1 MKNRPARV
9 RELIQ
14 RELGAVIAK
23 EMNFTT
29 LVTVQAVDLTADFK
43 HCHVHVGVLA
53 DEPKQRD
60 VIQALAAQR
69 PHLQHELSRRVVL
82 KYTPRLHFHLDHSVE
97 RGTKITEIMRHV
109 DEITPPEE
117 PTAGDDAVNPRAAK
131 DAIDMETQD
140 RAQEQR
146 DQEDAAR
153 REIETDGADD
163 EQDGIFEELTP
174 AIEDEDSA
182 TATAATAAKAEK
194 PDRHARP
201 ARSTEHQRAV
211 RATEDDQADE

>member
-14 RELGAVIAK
+14 RELGAIIAR
-23 EMNFTT
+23 EMNFTR

-43 HCHVHVGVLA
+43 HSHVHIGVLA
-53 DEPKQRD
+53 SEPEQRD

-69 PHLQHELSRRVVL
+69 SHLQHELAKRVIL
-82 KYTPRLHFHLDHSVE
+82 KYTPQLHFHLDHSVE
-97 RGTKITEIMRHV
+97 RGTKITEIMRQI

-117 PTAGDDAVNPRAAK
+117 ASADDAVNPRAAK
-131 DAIDMETQD
+131 EAIDMEAED
-140 RAQEQR
+140 REQEA
-146 DQEDAAR
+146 AAR

-174 AIEDEDSA
+174 ALEEDAD
-182 TATAATAAKAEK
+182 AAPKAEK
-194 PDRHARP
+194 PEKYARP
-201 ARSTEHQRAV
+201 SRSAQHQLDTRAI
-211 RATEDDQADE
+211 AAEEEE

>member
-14 RELGAVIAK
+14 RELGAVIAR
-23 EMNFTT
+23 EMNFTK

-43 HCHVHVGVLA
+43 HCHVHIGVLGS
-53 DEPKQRD
+53 EPEQRD
-60 VIQALAAQR
+60 VIQALAEQR
-69 PHLQHELSRRVVL
+69 PHLQHELSKRVIL

-97 RGTKITEIMRHV
+97 RGTKITEIMRQIDV
-109 DEITPPEE
+109 ITPPEE
-117 PTAGDDAVNPRAAK
+117 ATAGDDAVNPRAAK

-140 RAQEQR
+140 RAQE
-146 DQEDAAR
+146 EAAR

-163 EQDGIFEELTP
+163 EQDEIFEELSP
-174 AIEDEDSA
+174 AVEDEGDVDDEDVA
-182 TATAATAAKAEK
+182 PAAKAEK
-194 PDRHARP
+194 PERHARP
-201 ARSTEHQRAV
+201 ARSTEHQRAT

>member
-14 RELGAVIAK
+14 RELGAVIAR

-43 HCHVHVGVLA
+43 HCHVHIGILA
-53 DEPKQRD
+53 GEPEQRD

-69 PHLQHELSRRVVL
+69 PHLQHELSKRVIL

-97 RGTKITEIMRHV
+97 RGTKITEIMRQI
-109 DEITPPEE
+109 DEITPPSEA
-117 PTAGDDAVNPRAAK
+117 TAGDDAVNPRAAK

-140 RAQEQR
+140 RAQEER
-146 DQEDAAR
+146 DQEEAAR

-163 EQDGIFEELTP
+163 EQDEIFEELTP
-174 AIEDEDSA
+174 AIEEDEDDA
-182 TATAATAAKAEK
+182 DAPAAPKAEK
-194 PDRHARP
+194 PERHARP
-201 ARSTEHQRAV
+201 SRGAQQERAV
-211 RATEDDQADE
+211 RESSEGDHADE